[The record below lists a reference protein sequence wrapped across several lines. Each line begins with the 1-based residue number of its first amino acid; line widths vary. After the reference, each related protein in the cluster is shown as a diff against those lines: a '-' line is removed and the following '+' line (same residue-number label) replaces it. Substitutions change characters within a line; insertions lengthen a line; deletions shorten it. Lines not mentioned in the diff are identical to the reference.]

1 MAKISSPSRMKILR
15 KIGVSLWPWRHMT
28 FKQLEK
34 LDKIV
39 QKQSKQTILL
49 ERKKKRTQFAYQL
62 QAKQVVKALYGHL
75 NTSYFISFYKKSM
88 KMIGKSNINFFY

>member
-49 ERKKKRTQFAYQL
+49 ERKKKAYSVCL
-62 QAKQVVKALYGHL
+62 SAPGK
-75 NTSYFISFYKKSM
+75 TSCKSFIWSFKY
-88 KMIGKSNINFFY
+88 ILFYIFL

>member
-49 ERKKKRTQFAYQL
+49 ERKKSVL
-62 QAKQVVKALYGHL
+62 SLL
-75 NTSYFISFYKKSM
+75 ISSRQNKL
-88 KMIGKSNINFFY
+88 